1 MEPAIADIVISLA
14 GRDRDQY
21 AFVVGLE
28 DGYVLIADGKG
39 RRLENPKR
47 KKMKHVAKVARIE
60 SRDAQTLRTG
70 DKVLNSELRKDLA
83 AFRREQEVKTK
94 EVQ

>member
-60 SRDAQTLRTG
+60 SRVAQKLRTG

-83 AFRREQEVKTK
+83 AFRQEQEVKTK

>member
-21 AFVVGLE
+21 AFVVDLE

-60 SRDAQTLRTG
+60 SRVAQKLRTG

>member
-47 KKMKHVAKVARIE
+47 KKMKQVAKVARIE
-60 SRDAQTLRTG
+60 SRVAQKLRTG

-83 AFRREQEVKTK
+83 AFRQEQEVKTK

>member
-60 SRDAQTLRTG
+60 SRVAQKLRTG

-83 AFRREQEVKTK
+83 TFRREQEVKTK

>member
-14 GRDRDQY
+14 GRDQDQY

-60 SRDAQTLRTG
+60 SRVAQKLRTG

>member
-60 SRDAQTLRTG
+60 SRVAQKLRTG

>member
-47 KKMKHVAKVARIE
+47 NKMKHVAKVARIE
-60 SRDAQTLRTG
+60 SRVAQKLRTG

-83 AFRREQEVKTK
+83 AFRRDQEVKTK

>member
-1 MEPAIADIVISLA
+1 MEISRADVVVSLA
-14 GRDRDQY
+14 GRDKGQLF
-21 AFVVGLE
+21 FVLDTDDLFV
-28 DGYVLIADGKG
+28 YIADGKG

-60 SRDAQTLRTG
+60 SRVAQKLRTG